1 MYPEREKLFF
11 NDKVVVITGSTI
23 GIGRRLAAELAGLGA
38 LVVLNG
44 RNPERLEKVRAELA
58 QTGARVLAVAG
69 DVSEPA
75 FCRRLADTTVQTF
88 GRIDVLVNNAGMNMF
103 GTVEASDALAMQ
115 RIMDI
120 NFWGALWTT
129 RAALPY
135 LRQSRGS
142 VLFMSSIAAFHGLP
156 LNAVYSAS
164 KRALAS
170 LAESLRIEH
179 HDSGIH
185 FGVAFIGMTETEAAK
200 TVYDQ
205 NGLPISRP
213 PVPGGPPLEP
223 IGVVTPAIRR
233 MIVRRENQRVFS
245 TIGRINY
252 WVNRLMPGL
261 AHLVLLKNYKKRQL

>member
-1 MYPEREKLFF
+1 MNPEREKVFF
-11 NDKVVVITGSTI
+11 KDKVVVITGSTI

-115 RIMDI
+115 RIMNI

-135 LRQSRGS
+135 LQQSRGS

-205 NGLPISRP
+205 NGRPISRP

-223 IGVVTPAIRR
+223 IGAVTPAIRH

-245 TIGRINY
+245 TIGRINC
-252 WVNRLMPGL
+252 WVNRLMPDL

>member
-1 MYPEREKLFF
+1 MYPEREKVFF
-11 NDKVVVITGSTI
+11 KDKVVVITGSTI
-23 GIGRRLAAELAGLGA
+23 GIGRRLAAELAELGA

-44 RNPERLEKVRAELA
+44 RNLERLEKVRAELA

-69 DVSEPA
+69 DVSDPA
-75 FCRRLADTTVQTF
+75 AGQRLVDTTIQTF

-179 HDSGIH
+179 HDSWIH

-205 NGLPISRP
+205 NGLPVSRP
-213 PVPGGPPLEP
+213 AVPGGPPLEP
-223 IGVVTPAIRR
+223 ISVVTPAIRR
-233 MIVRRENQRVFS
+233 MIVGREKQRVFS
-245 TIGRINY
+245 TIGKINY
-252 WVNRLMPGL
+252 WVNRLVPGL
-261 AHLVLLKNYKKRQL
+261 AHLVLLKNFKKRQL